1 LNSPPAPNFLQE
13 NPNYN
18 KNSNAKKQ
26 IQTQIEHEFLQ
37 CSGNEIFNSCH
48 GTNVL
53 QT

>member
-26 IQTQIEHEFLQ
+26 IQTQIEHGFLQ
-37 CSGNEIFNSCH
+37 CSGNEIFNGCH
-48 GTNVL
+48 GTNVI